1 MSMTVLNLNPY
12 KEQPVPE
19 VGKEYHIFDDG
30 KIRPSR
36 HYIAKILEVIPFE
49 DCKDEDLI
57 AAWKDNVESS
67 YWLFTPETDY
77 FVKAESDFD
86 ENYLYFVRTKD
97 GGWFSMDI
105 TSWWQGARL
114 DTDGSLYK
122 IMVEQY
128 GDDGKVYQN

>member
-1 MSMTVLNLNPY
+1 MI
-12 KEQPVPE
+12 PE

-30 KIRPSR
+30 KVRPSR
-36 HYIAKILEVIPFE
+36 HYIAKILEVIPFDE
-49 DCKDEDLI
+49 CKDEELLMT
-57 AAWKDNVESS
+57 WRSNVESS
-67 YWLFTPETDY
+67 YWLYSTKTDY

-97 GGWFSMDI
+97 VGWFSIDVI
-105 TSWWQGARL
+105 SWWHGARL

-128 GDDGKVYQN
+128 SEDGKVCQN